1 MWIGGGFCSFT
12 EWVVFNRNMPFI
24 FQRDIQNSSKTKS
37 EVDNLIQIV
46 KAKQY
51 ELEEFRK
58 HKAQLVNELE
68 EQKIAIQ
75 KSRDLAMNQYNKRRE
90 LETKLNDEKTPE
102 VAALL
107 HKIERLQNIKT
118 QKIDVR

>member
-1 MWIGGGFCSFT
+1 MNWRWVYIFT
-12 EWVVFNRNMPFI
+12 ELVLFKTNLPFI

-37 EVDNLIQIV
+37 EVDNLMQIV
-46 KAKQY
+46 EAKQY
-51 ELEEFRK
+51 ELEEFTK

>member
-1 MWIGGGFCSFT
+1 M
-12 EWVVFNRNMPFI
+12 
-24 FQRDIQNSSKTKS
+24 QNSAKTKS
-37 EVDNLIQIV
+37 EVDNLMQIV
-46 KAKQY
+46 EAKQC
-51 ELEEFRK
+51 ELEEFRNQ
-58 HKAQLVNELE
+58 KAQFVNELE

-75 KSRDLAMNQYNKRRE
+75 KSRDVAMNQYNKRRE

-107 HKIERLQNIKT
+107 HKIERLQNVKT

>member
-1 MWIGGGFCSFT
+1 MNWRWAYSFT
-12 EWVVFNRNMPFI
+12 ELVLFKTNLPFI

>member
-1 MWIGGGFCSFT
+1 MNWRWVYSFT
-12 EWVVFNRNMPFI
+12 ELVLFKTNLPFI

-75 KSRDLAMNQYNKRRE
+75 RSRDLAMNQYNKRRE

>member
-1 MWIGGGFCSFT
+1 MNWRWVYIFT
-12 EWVVFNRNMPFI
+12 ELVLFKTNLPFI

-37 EVDNLIQIV
+37 EVDNLMQIV
-46 KAKQY
+46 EAKQY
-51 ELEEFRK
+51 ELEEFTK
-58 HKAQLVNELE
+58 HKAQLVN

>member
-1 MWIGGGFCSFT
+1 M
-12 EWVVFNRNMPFI
+12 
-24 FQRDIQNSSKTKS
+24 
-37 EVDNLIQIV
+37 QIV
-46 KAKQY
+46 EAKQC

-58 HKAQLVNELE
+58 HKAQFVNELE
-68 EQKIAIQ
+68 EQKITIQ

-107 HKIERLQNIKT
+107 HKIERLKNVKT
-118 QKIDVR
+118 QKIDVRKLFYFICIYYNVINALPGTAASKSQSG

>member
-1 MWIGGGFCSFT
+1 MNWRWVYSFT
-12 EWVVFNRNMPFI
+12 ELVLFKTNLPFI

>member
-1 MWIGGGFCSFT
+1 
-12 EWVVFNRNMPFI
+12 MPFI

-37 EVDNLIQIV
+37 EVDNLMQIV
-46 KAKQY
+46 EAKKY